1 MNVLIT
7 GITGSG
13 GSYLADY
20 IIENHPEVEVWGIC
34 RWHST
39 TTLENI
45 SHIKDKIHLRESDL
59 LDISS
64 IIRTLQECKPDRI
77 FHLAS
82 YANVRKCFDTPLSVI
97 NNNIM

>member
-1 MNVLIT
+1 MNILIT

-20 IIENHPEVEVWGIC
+20 ILENHPEVKVWGIC

-45 SHIKDKIHLRESDL
+45 NHIKDRIILIEIYPSRLLYAQCWTYFKKI
-59 LDISS
+59 
-64 IIRTLQECKPDRI
+64 T
-77 FHLAS
+77 
-82 YANVRKCFDTPLSVI
+82 
-97 NNNIM
+97 